1 MQAQVLAV
9 FGLSFSKAS
18 GILVPRPEIKP
29 KLPSLEGGF
38 LTTGQSGKSL
48 DFLFRFVSTYSAP
61 SSINLLF
68 CSHLANQTH
77 LFPTLPPQIHFAVHI
92 IMILLCHCLHHNV
105 TIVAGNFCPER

>member
-9 FGLSFSKAS
+9 FGLSFPKAS
-18 GILVPRPEIKP
+18 GILGPRPEIKP
-29 KLPSLEGGF
+29 KLPALEGGF

-48 DFLFRFVSTYSAP
+48 DFLFRSVSTYSAP

-77 LFPTLPPQIHFAVHI
+77 LFPTLPPKY
-92 IMILLCHCLHHNV
+92 ILLSTLS
-105 TIVAGNFCPER
+105 